1 MPHNPAISLVAR
13 NPPARRATARVAAP
27 AEARPRRAGLLGRAV
42 ALLALWVR
50 RGRER
55 RQLLAM
61 NERERRDIGVTDLDV
76 HLEVNKPFWRG

>member
-1 MPHNPAISLVAR
+1 VA
-13 NPPARRATARVAAP
+13 
-27 AEARPRRAGLLGRAV
+27 

-61 NERERRDIGVTDLDV
+61 DERGRRDIGVTDLDV